1 MTARSVRIVCP
12 ECRAEVQVNQ
22 RALGRKMRCP
32 HCNAVFTAS
41 EEQANQTDGDK
52 PAARTDDVAPPPVV
66 AAPPLVA
73 APTQARWTI
82 AGDAPPPLVRPQP
95 AAVLDEATP
104 GVKKRAKRGFSE
116 AEMDMTPMVDVTF
129 QLLIFF
135 MLTAAFTITKSQQF
149 PRPEQTEEST
159 TPKPPE
165 EDPDFIIV
173 RIDADN
179 TYFVSGGDLGDEQEA
194 PSPQEL
200 LMELKNARDGSV
212 GSVAT
217 KLLVKAH
224 GDCSH
229 ERVVTAIDAGN
240 DVGIEEVRVQTIE
253 DEE

>member
-1 MTARSVRIVCP
+1 MTASSVRIHCP
-12 ECRAEVQVNQ
+12 ACSAELLVNQ
-22 RALGRKMRCP
+22 QAVGRKMRCP
-32 HCNAVFTAS
+32 HCHAVIRAS
-41 EEQANQTDGDK
+41 LPPSSPPE
-52 PAARTDDVAPPPVV
+52 PAAPSEIPPPVVAPPPVV
-66 AAPPLVA
+66 REGPAQRWTTAGEPPSPPL
-73 APTQARWTI
+73 
-82 AGDAPPPLVRPQP
+82 PPKQP

-135 MLTAAFTITKSQQF
+135 MLTAAFTITQAQQF
-149 PRPEQTEEST
+149 PKPEQTQEST

-179 TYFVSGGDLGDEQEA
+179 TYFVSGGDLAGDEEEA

-200 LMELKNARDGSV
+200 FQRLTQARAGLGGSV
-212 GSVAT
+212 PT

-229 ERVVTAIDAGN
+229 ERVVTAIDTGN